1 MKTHAIR
8 FLTGQ
13 DLKKELEKFVKEKNI
28 KACFIKTCVGSL
40 VKATLRMAGAKV
52 IKNFEKKYEIL
63 SLVGTLSPDGLHLH
77 IALSDEEGN
86 LVGGHMKEGCLI
98 GSTAEIIIGQ
108 LEDVEFTREFDQ
120 NTGYP
125 ELKIQSYN

>member
-8 FLTGQ
+8 FLPGQ

-28 KACFIKTCVGSL
+28 KAGFIKTCVGSL

-125 ELKIQSYN
+125 ELKIKS